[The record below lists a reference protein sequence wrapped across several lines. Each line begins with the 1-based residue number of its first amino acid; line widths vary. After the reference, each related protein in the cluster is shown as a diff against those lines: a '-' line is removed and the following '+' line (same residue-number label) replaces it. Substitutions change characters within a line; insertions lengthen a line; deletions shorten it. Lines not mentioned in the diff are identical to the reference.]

1 VQGIAP
7 GSATIT
13 TAASSNLKLP
23 ITVSSEPACLVQ
35 LHTAAT
41 TGAAVSTGSSSSS
54 GSSQVAPVLKPGEAT
69 SLAWQP
75 RQDLVWEDSAALV
88 LSYARFSDGSVMDV
102 TDKTAVTAVLPAAGG
117 SSVLPFSLST
127 DNTTGLRW
135 LTVNA
140 TVSCQGKYCMR
151 MSILNEAQPMHP
163 EDDCSATLRLQ

>member
-1 VQGIAP
+1 MQGVAP

-13 TAASSNLKLP
+13 TAAGSTLKLP

-41 TGAAVSTGSSSSS
+41 TGATVSTASSSS
-54 GSSQVAPVLKPGEAT
+54 SSQVAPVLRPGEAT

-140 TVSCQGKYCMR
+140 TVSFKG
-151 MSILNEAQPMHP
+151 
-163 EDDCSATLRLQ
+163 